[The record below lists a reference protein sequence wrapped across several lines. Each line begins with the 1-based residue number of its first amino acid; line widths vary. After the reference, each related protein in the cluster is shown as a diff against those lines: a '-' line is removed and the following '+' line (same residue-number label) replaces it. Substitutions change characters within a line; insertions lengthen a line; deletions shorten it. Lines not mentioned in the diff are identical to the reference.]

1 MGQIREKMETD
12 LKLKGCSI
20 HTRDGYLRYAG
31 KFVAYYMQPPDRL
44 GEAEVRGFLKHLVDE
59 QRIEPATLR
68 MYVAA
73 IKFLYGTTLRR
84 PAVVEKIPWPKVPK
98 KLPDI
103 LSGTEVEQVLGAIR
117 ALKHRA
123 ILMTAYGAGLR
134 ISEACSLCA
143 TDIDSNRGLIH
154 VRLGK
159 GKKDR
164 YVPLPERLLLLLR
177 EYWRLM
183 QPPRPYL
190 FPGGK
195 PGAPITRDA
204 VAKVLAEAVGRL
216 GLKKHVTPHVLR
228 HAFATHLLELGTNER
243 VVQVLLG
250 HSSPRSTNIYTH
262 VSTEHVGRI
271 TSPLDVL
278 GTEKAKVLR

>member
-1 MGQIREKMETD
+1 MGLIREKMETD
-12 LKLKGCSI
+12 LKLKGCSV
-20 HTRDGYLRYAG
+20 HTQDCYLRYAR
-31 KFVAYYMQPPDRL
+31 KYVEHYMRPPDKL
-44 GEAEVRGFLKHLVDE
+44 GEDDVRKFLTHLVDE
-59 QRIEPATLR
+59 RRIEPATLR
-68 MYVAA
+68 MYVAS
-73 IKFLYGTTLRR
+73 IKFLYGTTLGR
-84 PAVVEKIPWPKVPK
+84 PAVVKSIPWPKVPK

-117 ALKHRA
+117 SIKHRA

-143 TDIDSNRGLIH
+143 KDVDSNRGLIH

-159 GKKDR
+159 RKKDR
-164 YVPLPERLLLLLR
+164 YVPLPARLLLLLR
-177 EYWRLM
+177 EYWRVM
-183 QPPRPYL
+183 QPPGPFL
-190 FPGGK
+190 FPGRM

-204 VAKVLAEAVGRL
+204 VSKVLAEAVRRL
-216 GLKKHVTPHVLR
+216 GLQKHVTPHVLR
-228 HAFATHLLELGTNER
+228 HAFATHLLELGTDVR

-262 VSTEHVGRI
+262 VSAEHVGRI

-278 GTEKAKVLR
+278 GTEKAQVLR